1 MSQLLPRNKN
11 EHSISHDQS
20 RVRMRQN
27 LKSIPIRKCDYYI
40 LNGSKF
46 WITNFDVAD
55 ILLVYAKTNFDVRP
69 QHGISLFIIEKGME
83 GFSVGKPLDKLGM
96 RGSPTGELIFEDCK
110 VPAENLL
117 GAEGKGVYVLMSG
130 LDVERLVLA
139 AGPVG
144 IMQACCDVAFDYVHH
159 RKQFGHKIGEFQV
172 CDNNAR
178 AKRV

>member
-159 RKQFGHKIGEFQV
+159 RKQFGHKIGEFQ
-172 CDNNAR
+172 
-178 AKRV
+178 